1 MGTEHRT
8 ILTSA
13 PGEAFN
19 MVVES
24 FKIVESAYGK
34 AGVKILHVSKHGSV
48 HTIRELEVETSLA
61 LNNYKDYEKGDNS
74 DIIATDTQKN
84 TVYILAK
91 QFGISSLEEFGLILA
106 KHFLSKYPWVV
117 SARISL
123 SAHPW
128 QRITDTSGRPH
139 NHAFVS
145 TPVSVRVASVVLTR
159 GHLPLVS
166 AGLRN
171 LRVLKTTQSAFVNF
185 VSDEY
190 RSLPDM
196 SDRLFS
202 TIVTADWTYSY
213 VSSELDFDKSF
224 STIQDSILEVF
235 AGPADKGIFSPSVQ
249 NSQFLTQKMILE
261 KIPQIEKISMSYPN
275 VHYFGFDFSK
285 FPRIPGLEGKMSGD
299 VYLPV
304 DKPSGQITS
313 TLSRTQITSK
323 L

>member
-1 MGTEHRT
+1 
-8 ILTSA
+8 
-13 PGEAFN
+13 

-48 HTIRELEVETSLA
+48 HTIRELEVETSLT
-61 LNNYKDYEKGDNS
+61 LNNHKDYEKGDNS

-91 QFGISSLEEFGLILA
+91 QFGISSPEEFGLILA
-106 KHFLSKYPWVV
+106 NHFLSKYPWVV

-145 TPVSVRVASVVLTR
+145 TPMSVRVASVVLTR

-166 AGLRN
+166 AGIRN
-171 LRVLKTTQSAFVNF
+171 LRILKTTQSAFVNF
-185 VSDEY
+185 VADEY
-190 RSLPDM
+190 RSLPDAE
-196 SDRLFS
+196 DRLFS
-202 TIVTADWTYSY
+202 TIVTADWSY
-213 VSSELDFDKSF
+213 AKINKELDFD
-224 STIQDSILEVF
+224 TAYTTVHDTVLEVF

-261 KIPQIEKISMSYPN
+261 KIPEVDKISISMPN

-285 FPRIPGLEGKMSGD
+285 FPRLPGLSEKCSGD
-299 VYLPV
+299 VYNPV

-313 TLSRTQITSK
+313 TLARAMLTSK

>member
-48 HTIRELEVETSLA
+48 HTIRELEVETSLT
-61 LNNYKDYEKGDNS
+61 LNNHKDYETGDNS

-84 TVYILAK
+84 TVFILAK
-91 QFGISSLEEFGLILA
+91 QYGISSPEEFGLILA
-106 KHFLSKYPWVV
+106 NHFISKYPWVV
-117 SARISL
+117 QAKISL

-128 QRITDTSGRPH
+128 RRITDTAGRPH

-145 TPVSVRVASVVLTR
+145 TPTAVRVASVFLVR
-159 GHLPLVS
+159 GSLPVVS
-166 AGLRN
+166 AGIRN

-185 VSDEY
+185 VSDEF
-190 RSLPDM
+190 RSLPDAK
-196 SDRLFS
+196 DRLFA
-202 TIVTADWTYSY
+202 TIITADWTYDKINK
-213 VSSELDFDKSF
+213 ELDFDNAF
-224 STIQDSILEVF
+224 TTIQDTMLEVF

-249 NSQFLTQKMILE
+249 NSQYLTQKMVLE
-261 KIPQIEKISMSYPN
+261 RIPQVKRISISMPN

-285 FPRIPGLEGKMSGD
+285 FPRIPGLNEKCSGD
-299 VYLPV
+299 VYNPV

-313 TLSRTQITSK
+313 TLARAMLTSK

>member
-1 MGTEHRT
+1 MVNETFS
-8 ILTSA
+8 ISA
-13 PGEAFN
+13 
-19 MVVES
+19 
-24 FKIVESAYGK
+24 SAYGK
-34 AGVKILHVSKHGSV
+34 GGVKILHVSKQGSV
-48 HTIRELEVETSLA
+48 HTIRELEVETLLT
-61 LNNYKDYEKGDNS
+61 LNNHKDYETGDNS

-91 QFGISSLEEFGLILA
+91 KFGISNPEEFGLLLA
-106 KHFLSKYPWVV
+106 NHFISKYPWVV
-117 SARISL
+117 AAKVSIT
-123 SAHPW
+123 AHPW
-128 QRITDTSGRPH
+128 QRITDTAGRPH

-145 TPVSVRVASVVLTR
+145 SPTAVRVAGVFLSR
-159 GHLPLVS
+159 GKVPVVS
-166 AGLRN
+166 AGIRN

-185 VSDEY
+185 VSDEF

-261 KIPQIEKISMSYPN
+261 KIPQIEKISMSMPN

-299 VYLPV
+299 VYAPV

>member
-1 MGTEHRT
+1 MVTET
-8 ILTSA
+8 FSISA
-13 PGEAFN
+13 
-19 MVVES
+19 
-24 FKIVESAYGK
+24 SAYGK
-34 AGVKILHVSKHGSV
+34 GGVKILHVSKQGSV
-48 HTIRELEVETSLA
+48 HTIRELEVETLLT
-61 LNNYKDYEKGDNS
+61 LNNHKDYETGDNS

-91 QFGISSLEEFGLILA
+91 KFGISNPEEFGLLLA
-106 KHFLSKYPWVV
+106 NHFISKYPWVV
-117 SARISL
+117 AAKVSIT
-123 SAHPW
+123 AHPW
-128 QRITDTSGRPH
+128 QRITDTAGRPH

-145 TPVSVRVASVVLTR
+145 SPTALRVAGVFLSR
-159 GHLPLVS
+159 GKIPVVS
-166 AGLRN
+166 AGIRN

>member
-1 MGTEHRT
+1 
-8 ILTSA
+8 
-13 PGEAFN
+13 
-19 MVVES
+19 MVVSES

-34 AGVKILHVSKHGSV
+34 AGVKILHVSQQGSV
-48 HTIRELEVETSLA
+48 HTIRELEVETSLT
-61 LNNYKDYEKGDNS
+61 LNNHKDYERGDNS

-91 QFGISSLEEFGLILA
+91 QYGISSPEEFGLILA
-106 KHFLSKYPWVV
+106 NHFISKYPWVV
-117 SARISL
+117 KAKVTL

-128 QRITDTSGRPH
+128 QRVSDTAGRPH

-145 TPVSVRVASVVLTR
+145 TPLSVRVASVLLIR
-159 GHLPLVS
+159 GQMPVVS
-166 AGLRN
+166 AGIRN

-190 RSLPDM
+190 RSLPDFK
-196 SDRLFS
+196 DRLFS
-202 TIVTADWTYSY
+202 TIVTADWTYGKISQ
-213 VSSELDFDKSF
+213 ELDFDSAF
-224 STIQDSILEVF
+224 STAHASVLEVF

-261 KIPQIEKISMSYPN
+261 KIPQVEKISISMPN
-275 VHYFGFDFSK
+275 VHYFGFDLSK
-285 FPRIPGLEGKMSGD
+285 FPRIPGLEGKCSGD

-313 TLSRTQITSK
+313 TLARGMITSK